1 MQLYRI
7 FSIKDNFLK
16 NCPPEKCKE
25 IAPFFQLQNLFSSL
39 EIKNIY
45 INSNHINSILLDE
58 EALQKIKLLSKLKYN
73 LSPDEQSLKTEALN
87 FDPKKF
93 TQYSVNGTEQVL
105 SIIKEHME
113 QDHIK
118 RLIKLRK
125 EQQRESVIR
134 KELLKSKVD
143 VNFDYNFT
151 NKKIVSIDFEYTNL
165 DVYEIGVATYENDNI
180 TYNHYLIQ
188 ENFVNKK
195 TDPEKQFKFKFG
207 NTEIIPE
214 IMISSIIEN
223 HLKDVNYLLAHG
235 YSNDY
240 LILKKY
246 GLDLEKEDKLKILD
260 TVLYYQKHFDPQQGN
275 ALNLKTMLK
284 LFNIEANL
292 LHNAG
297 NDAAYTLDLMLEMH
311 RRLKHP
317 SSNLKLKKN
326 LIK

>member
-25 IAPFFQLQNLFSSL
+25 IAPFFQLQNLFSNL

-134 KELLKSKVD
+134 KELFKIKS
-143 VNFDYNFT
+143 
-151 NKKIVSIDFEYTNL
+151 
-165 DVYEIGVATYENDNI
+165 
-180 TYNHYLIQ
+180 
-188 ENFVNKK
+188 
-195 TDPEKQFKFKFG
+195 
-207 NTEIIPE
+207 
-214 IMISSIIEN
+214 
-223 HLKDVNYLLAHG
+223 
-235 YSNDY
+235 
-240 LILKKY
+240 
-246 GLDLEKEDKLKILD
+246 
-260 TVLYYQKHFDPQQGN
+260 
-275 ALNLKTMLK
+275 
-284 LFNIEANL
+284 
-292 LHNAG
+292 
-297 NDAAYTLDLMLEMH
+297 
-311 RRLKHP
+311 
-317 SSNLKLKKN
+317 
-326 LIK
+326 